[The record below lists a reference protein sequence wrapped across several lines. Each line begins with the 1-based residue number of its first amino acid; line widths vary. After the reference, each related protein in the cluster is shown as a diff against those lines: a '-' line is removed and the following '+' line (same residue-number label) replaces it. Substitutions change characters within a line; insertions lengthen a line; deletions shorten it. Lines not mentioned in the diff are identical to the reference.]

1 MLGASESK
9 REIDGLEEEWP
20 KGAIKLNITVDCY
33 LKAGRKYVF
42 KSGTKKS
49 SITQQQLLTSS
60 SNSEHIFTVSRDFN
74 GHKLKEVAW
83 VFYIKTIK
91 YDIK

>member
-20 KGAIKLNITVDCY
+20 KEATKLNITVDCY

-42 KSGTKKS
+42 ESGTKRS
-49 SITQQQLLTSS
+49 SCL
-60 SNSEHIFTVSRDFN
+60 IFARKN
-74 GHKLKEVAW
+74 LQ
-83 VFYIKTIK
+83 
-91 YDIK
+91 